1 MESQHVLPQ
10 GVVLRGH
17 DLEALAA
24 AGAAIGVVVV
34 EVDRYVLL
42 LHRILQRQP
51 VDGRARAG
59 SGKLGV
65 LMEDYNFNRS
75 SITLGIKPASTR
87 PRSDGP
93 VQGLIPGRG
102 KFFSLK
108 FRFKKELRRM
118 EKNKN
123 NNSSN
128 SLAFGQ
134 WPQTIKA
141 G

>member
-87 PRSDGP
+87 PGL

-102 KFFSLK
+102 EFFSLK
-108 FRFKKELRRM
+108 FLFKKELRRM
-118 EKNKN
+118 GKNKN

-134 WPQTIKA
+134 WPQTIKS